1 METNKSQDNIS
12 RLMDDDVI
20 DLRQYWNTINRHKWG
35 IFGFAIVVTMLT
47 TLVVYSMKPIYRAEA
62 TLLIESQKANVVS
75 IEEVYGLDS
84 GNSEYYLT
92 QFEILKS
99 RQLAER
105 VVKKLNLT
113 VHPEFNQPPGF
124 IANAKASIKGLL
136 PLGVPVELSAEEQA
150 QLKLQQVAAQLLANL
165 TIEPIRKT
173 QLVKISYD
181 SFEPR
186 LSAEIANAVGDAYIE
201 NNLEARLQLT
211 TKASGWIMERLSG
224 LREKL
229 KVSEQNLQQYRE
241 QEQIVGSDGGF
252 DIANNELDM
261 VASKHIEARR
271 ERMALESLNQQIK
284 RLDKRNPESFELIP
298 AILKHPLV
306 QSLKGAVLQVEL
318 KKSELSKRYGAKHPK
333 MKAAQSELDNARRSL
348 NAQILSVVNGIE
360 NEYRLALS
368 AERSLK
374 SAVNQTK
381 KDLQSIN
388 RKDYRL
394 KELEKEVDANRQLY
408 DTFFTRLSETNATGD
423 LQSAN
428 AQVSDPAL
436 APRTPAKPKKGLIMG
451 LAFVVSLM
459 FGIMFSFLLEA
470 LNNTLKTAQDVE
482 NKLGATM
489 LGLLPKL
496 PKKNKN
502 DHHLSYTAYLDKQQS
517 SFAESVRTIR
527 TGIVLSALDNPHK
540 VLCITSS
547 VPGEGKTS
555 LAMSLAFSIGQM
567 ENVLLID
574 ADMRRPSIAKAFEL
588 SGKAAGLSNLVAG
601 TAKLDECIHKDEKSG
616 IDVLPSGIIPPNPLE
631 LLSSDRFA
639 KVLEFLESKYDRI
652 IIDTAPTQAV
662 SDALV
667 LASHTGAMIYVV
679 KADSTNYQLAK
690 NGLKRL
696 SEVKAP
702 LIGVVLNQ
710 VDIKKAAKYGGDY
723 YGYYDNY
730 GYTSEEQA
738 S

>member
-1 METNKSQDNIS
+1 MDTNRSQES
-12 RLMDDDVI
+12 MTRLMSDDVI

-35 IFGFAIVVTMLT
+35 IFGFAIVITMLA
-47 TLVVYSMKPIYRAEA
+47 TLVVFSMKPVYRAEA
-62 TLLIESQKANVVS
+62 TLLIESKNANVVS
-75 IEEVYGLDS
+75 IEEVYGLDA

-105 VVKKLNLT
+105 VIEKLNLIDN
-113 VHPEFNQPPGF
+113 PEFNQKPGF
-124 IANAKASIKGLL
+124 IAATITSAKNLL
-136 PLGVPVELSAEEQA
+136 PLGVEAELSEEEQA
-150 QLKLQQVAAQLLANL
+150 RIRLQEVTDQFLANL
-165 TIEPIRKT
+165 TISPIRKT

-181 SFEPR
+181 SYDSL
-186 LSAEIANAVGDAYIE
+186 LSARIANAIGDAYIE

-211 TKASGWIMERLSG
+211 YKASEWLMERLSG
-224 LREKL
+224 LRDKL
-229 KVSEQNLQQYRE
+229 KQSEQNLQEYRE
-241 QEQIVGSDGGF
+241 KEQIVGNDGGF
-252 DIANNELDM
+252 DIANSELDL
-261 VASKHIEARR
+261 VASKLVDARR
-271 ERMALESLNQQIK
+271 ERMALESLNNQIK
-284 RLDKRNPESFELIP
+284 KVDKRHPENFELIP
-298 AILKHPLV
+298 AVLQHPLV
-306 QSLKGAVLQVEL
+306 QSLKGSVLQVEL
-318 KKSELSKRYGAKHPK
+318 KRSELSKRYGAKHPK
-333 MKAAQSELDNARRSL
+333 MQAAQSELENAQRSL
-348 NAQILSVVNGIE
+348 HEQVLSIVNGIE

-374 SAVNQTK
+374 SAVNNTK
-381 KDLQSIN
+381 QELQSIN

-428 AQVSDPAL
+428 ARISDPAHPPQS
-436 APRTPAKPKKGLIMG
+436 AEKPKKGLIIA
-451 LAFVVSLM
+451 LTFIV
-459 FGIMFSFLLEA
+459 GIMFGTMLSFLLEA

-496 PKKNKN
+496 AKKGGTENI
-502 DHHLSYTAYLDKQQS
+502 SYSAYLNDQQS
-517 SFAESVRTIR
+517 AFAESVRTIR

-540 VLCITSS
+540 ILCITSS

-555 LAMSLAFSIGQM
+555 LTLSLAFSIGQM
-567 ENVLLID
+567 EKVLLID
-574 ADMRRPSIAKAFEL
+574 ADMRRPSIAKNFGL
-588 SGKAAGLSNLVAG
+588 SGKTPGLSNLVAG
-601 TAKLDECIHKDEKSG
+601 TARLEETIHKDEKSG

-631 LLSSDRFA
+631 LLSSERFA
-639 KVLEFLESKYDRI
+639 KVLAVLETKYDRI

-667 LASHTGAMIYVV
+667 LSSHVGAMIYVV
-679 KADSTNYQLAK
+679 KADATNYQLAK

-696 SEVKAP
+696 NEVKAP
-702 LIGVVLNQ
+702 VIGVVLNQ

-723 YGYYDNY
+723 SGYYDTY
-730 GYTSEEQA
+730 GYTAEEKTA
-738 S
+738 

>member
-1 METNKSQDNIS
+1 METNNSQENVS
-12 RLMDDDVI
+12 RLMGDDVI

-47 TLVVYSMKPIYRAEA
+47 TLVVFSMKPIYRAEA
-62 TLLIESQKANVVS
+62 TLLIESQNANVVS

-105 VVKKLNLT
+105 VIDKLNLID
-113 VHPEFNQPPGF
+113 HPEFNQAPGF
-124 IANAKASIKGLL
+124 IANTIASAKALL
-136 PLGVPVELSAEEQA
+136 PLGVVEEPSEEEMA
-150 QLKLQQVAAQLLANL
+150 RIKLQNVTSQLIGNL

-181 SFEPR
+181 SYEPL

-211 TKASGWIMERLSG
+211 MKASGWLMERLSG

-271 ERMALESLNQQIK
+271 ERMALESLNRQIK
-284 RLDKRNPESFELIP
+284 KLDRRNPENFELIP
-298 AILKHPLV
+298 AILQHPLV
-306 QSLKGAVLQVEL
+306 QSLKGTVLQAEL

-374 SAVNQTK
+374 AAVDQTK
-381 KDLQSIN
+381 RDLQSIN

-428 AQVSDPAL
+428 ARISDPAQP
-436 APRTPAKPKKGLIMG
+436 PRGPEKPKKGLIMA
-451 LAFVVSLM
+451 LAFVVSIM

-470 LNNTLKTAQDVE
+470 LNNTIKTAQDVE
-482 NKLGATM
+482 SKLGATM

-496 PKKNKN
+496 AKSKKTDNV
-502 DHHLSYTAYLDKQQS
+502 SYTAYLDENQS
-517 SFAESVRTIR
+517 AFAESVRTIR

-540 VLCITSS
+540 ILCVTSS
-547 VPGEGKTS
+547 APGEGKTS
-555 LAMSLAFSIGQM
+555 LTLSLAYSLGQM
-567 ENVLLID
+567 EKVLLID
-574 ADMRRPSIAKAFEL
+574 ADMRRPSIAKAFGL
-588 SGKAAGLSNLVAG
+588 SGKSAGLSNLVAG
-601 TAKLDECIHKDEKSG
+601 TAKLEETIHKDEKSG
-616 IDVLPSGIIPPNPLE
+616 IDILPSGIIPPNPLE
-631 LLSSDRFA
+631 LLSSARFA
-639 KVLEFLESKYDRI
+639 KVLEVLETKYDRI
-652 IIDTAPTQAV
+652 VIDTAPTQAV

-667 LASHTGAMIYVV
+667 LSHHVGAMIYVV
-679 KADSTNYQLAK
+679 KADATNYQLAK

-696 SEVKAP
+696 NEVKAP

-710 VDIKKAAKYGGDY
+710 VDIKKSAKYGDDY
-723 YGYYDNY
+723 YGYYDVY
-730 GYTSEEQA
+730 GYTAEK
-738 S
+738 